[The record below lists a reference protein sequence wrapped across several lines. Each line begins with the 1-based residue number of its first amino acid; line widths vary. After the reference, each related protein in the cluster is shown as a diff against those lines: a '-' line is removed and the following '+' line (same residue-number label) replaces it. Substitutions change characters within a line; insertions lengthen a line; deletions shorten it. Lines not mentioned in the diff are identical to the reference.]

1 MFRVP
6 NSYNS
11 FDFIQFI
18 DKQLPVNIQPLHQS
32 DFGRMNSGVFICWPV
47 CCQMAALT
55 LNFAE
60 ISHTERT
67 IESSLIRSKVCEDK
81 AAPDRKPSDIAL
93 WSVFV

>member
-11 FDFIQFI
+11 FVFIQSI
-18 DKQLPVNIQPLHQS
+18 ERPLTVNIHPLHQS

-55 LNFAE
+55 LNFAG

-67 IESSLIRSKVCEDK
+67 IESSLIRCS
-81 AAPDRKPSDIAL
+81 L
-93 WSVFV
+93 